1 MYDYQKSAEA
11 VLIRRAKRGD
21 VKAFSELYSRIYVE
35 LYKFALYTLKH
46 PQEAEDAVSDTVV
59 TAYEK
64 ISSLKK
70 EESFRS
76 WIFTILSNHCKNQFR
91 KRNQTHELDE
101 TYPSK
106 ESDYAVSQDVKSAFW
121 KLDDEER
128 LIVSFSVF
136 GGYQSDEIGQMLDMN
151 PVTVRS
157 RKAGEDASGSS
168 GSGGI
173 RMENKRDRHFTEEEI
188 EDKIVQSAEG
198 MEVPDSLKPENIEKK
213 LAQKKKKRTPVY
225 GIVVAAACCCL
236 VVGVVALSGRGMMQD
251 KEAQKAAEK
260 AADDTVAEST
270 AALASAKDYD
280 QIYKYV
286 QAAAEEEEIMYGTGG
301 ADGAALYTGEKAV
314 ADQAVSHS
322 DTNVRTEGVGEG
334 DVVKTDGKYLYIMS
348 MDKVQILNI
357 ESEEMKQV
365 GTISMDANDYLIE
378 IYLKDE
384 KLVCVYARTTDE
396 TDSQGVVRS
405 VTHTVAEVFDVS
417 NPEKPKSLGEMS
429 QSGSFHTMRV
439 SGDYVYLL
447 STFYADIS
455 GSKNDVSS
463 YVPEVQ
469 GKVMDSSYI
478 LLPQQEKGRVYTVV
492 TSFSLKDPTEQI
504 DHLAFFGDGSQC
516 YVSENNIYVYD
527 TIYDAKVSPVT
538 QTEIRKV
545 SYKNGELDGT
555 GDVVIDGMVNDS
567 FSIDEY
573 NGYLRVVTTIREND
587 DTSGG
592 VNPLL
597 RTDSA
602 SNTGSQGADSTNALY
617 ILDKDLK
624 ETGKLDNLAEDERV
638 YSARFMGDTCYFVT
652 YKQVDPLFSVDL
664 SDPKKP
670 KVLGELKIPGFSD
683 YLHPY
688 GDGLLLGIG
697 MDVEEDGTTVNGVKL
712 SMFDISDPKD
722 VKEVAKTVLEEC
734 YSTDVSYNYRA
745 AFVDTEKNLIGFP
758 GYKNQQEYY
767 IYSYDKEK
775 GFTCVFEKKLS
786 GYSEVRGLYAGER
799 FYLVTEATVESYRL
813 DNFEKVDDVVL

>member
-1 MYDYQKSAEA
+1 
-11 VLIRRAKRGD
+11 
-21 VKAFSELYSRIYVE
+21 
-35 LYKFALYTLKH
+35 
-46 PQEAEDAVSDTVV
+46 
-59 TAYEK
+59 
-64 ISSLKK
+64 
-70 EESFRS
+70 
-76 WIFTILSNHCKNQFR
+76 
-91 KRNQTHELDE
+91 
-101 TYPSK
+101 
-106 ESDYAVSQDVKSAFW
+106 
-121 KLDDEER
+121 
-128 LIVSFSVF
+128 
-136 GGYQSDEIGQMLDMN
+136 
-151 PVTVRS
+151 
-157 RKAGEDASGSS
+157 
-168 GSGGI
+168 
-173 RMENKRDRHFTEEEI
+173 MENKRDRQFTEEEI
-188 EDKIVQSAEG
+188 KDKIMRSAEDI
-198 MEVPDSLKPENIEKK
+198 EVPDSLKPENIEKK

-225 GIVVAAACCCL
+225 GMIAAAACCCL
-236 VVGVVALSGRGMMQD
+236 VVGAAALSGRGIVG
-251 KEAQKAAEK
+251 EK
-260 AADDTVAEST
+260 KVQEVTEETRDTATGAVLS
-270 AALASAKDYD
+270 LASAKDYE

-286 QAAAEEEEIMYGTGG
+286 QAAADEDTARYDTGM
-301 ADGAALYTGEKAV
+301 ADGAALYSEEKAA
-314 ADQAVSHS
+314 ADQAVTHS

-545 SYKNGELDGT
+545 SYKNGKLDGT
-555 GDVVIDGMVNDS
+555 GQVVIDGVINDS

-573 NGYLRVVTTIREND
+573 EGYLRVVTTIREND

-597 RTDSA
+597 RIDGA
-602 SNTGSQGADSTNALY
+602 SDVSSQPADSTNALY
-617 ILDKDLK
+617 VLNKDLK
-624 ETGKLDNLAEDERV
+624 EVGKLENLAEGEQV
-638 YSARFMGDTCYFVT
+638 YSARFMQESCYFVT

-697 MDVEEDGTTVNGVKL
+697 MDVEEDGATVNGVKL

-722 VKEVAKTVLEEC
+722 VKEVHKTVLEEC

-745 AFVDTEKNLIGFP
+745 AFVDVEKNLIGFP
-758 GYKNQQEYY
+758 GYQEQQEYY

-786 GYSEVRGLYAGER
+786 GYSEVRGLYAGDR
-799 FYLVTEATVESYRL
+799 FYLVTEGTVESYRL

>member
-1 MYDYQKSAEA
+1 
-11 VLIRRAKRGD
+11 
-21 VKAFSELYSRIYVE
+21 
-35 LYKFALYTLKH
+35 
-46 PQEAEDAVSDTVV
+46 
-59 TAYEK
+59 
-64 ISSLKK
+64 
-70 EESFRS
+70 
-76 WIFTILSNHCKNQFR
+76 
-91 KRNQTHELDE
+91 
-101 TYPSK
+101 
-106 ESDYAVSQDVKSAFW
+106 
-121 KLDDEER
+121 
-128 LIVSFSVF
+128 
-136 GGYQSDEIGQMLDMN
+136 
-151 PVTVRS
+151 
-157 RKAGEDASGSS
+157 
-168 GSGGI
+168 
-173 RMENKRDRHFTEEEI
+173 MENKRDRQFTEEEI
-188 EDKIVQSAEG
+188 KDKIIRSAEDI
-198 MEVPDSLKPENIEKK
+198 EVPDSLKPENIEKK

-225 GIVVAAACCCL
+225 GMIAAAACCCL
-236 VVGVVALSGRGMMQD
+236 VVGAAALSGRGIVGE
-251 KEAQKAAEK
+251 KKAQEVTEETR
-260 AADDTVAEST
+260 DTATGAVLS
-270 AALASAKDYD
+270 LASAKDYE

-286 QAAAEEEEIMYGTGG
+286 QAAADEDTVRYDTGM
-301 ADGAALYTGEKAV
+301 ADGAALYSEEKAA
-314 ADQAVSHS
+314 ADQAVTHS

-334 DVVKTDGKYLYIMS
+334 DIVKTDGRYLYIMS
-348 MDKVQILNI
+348 MDQVQILNI
-357 ESEEMKQV
+357 ESEEMKEV
-365 GTISMDANDYLIE
+365 GTISMDQTDYLIE
-378 IYLKDE
+378 IYLKDD
-384 KLVCVYARTTDE
+384 KLVCVYARTTDK
-396 TDSQGVVRS
+396 TDSQGVIRS
-405 VTHTVAEVFDVS
+405 VPYTVAETFDVS
-417 NPEKPKSLGEMS
+417 DPANPKSLGEMS

-439 SGDYVYLL
+439 SGDYMYLL
-447 STFYADIS
+447 STFYADVTGLQDDI
-455 GSKNDVSS
+455 SS

-469 GKVMDSSYI
+469 GKLIESNYI

-492 TSFSLKDPTEQI
+492 TSFSLKDPTKQT

-516 YVSENNIYVYD
+516 YVSQNNIYVYD
-527 TIYDAKVSPVT
+527 TIYDAKVSRVT

-545 SYKNGELDGT
+545 SYKDGKLDGT

-697 MDVEEDGTTVNGVKL
+697 MDVEEDGATVNGVKL

-722 VKEVAKTVLEEC
+722 VKEVHKTVLEEC

-745 AFVDTEKNLIGFP
+745 AFVDVEKNLIGFP
-758 GYKNQQEYY
+758 GYQEQQEYY

-786 GYSEVRGLYAGER
+786 GYSEVRGLYAGDR
-799 FYLVTEATVESYRL
+799 FYLVTEGTVESYRL

>member
-1 MYDYQKSAEA
+1 
-11 VLIRRAKRGD
+11 
-21 VKAFSELYSRIYVE
+21 
-35 LYKFALYTLKH
+35 
-46 PQEAEDAVSDTVV
+46 
-59 TAYEK
+59 
-64 ISSLKK
+64 
-70 EESFRS
+70 
-76 WIFTILSNHCKNQFR
+76 
-91 KRNQTHELDE
+91 
-101 TYPSK
+101 
-106 ESDYAVSQDVKSAFW
+106 
-121 KLDDEER
+121 
-128 LIVSFSVF
+128 
-136 GGYQSDEIGQMLDMN
+136 
-151 PVTVRS
+151 
-157 RKAGEDASGSS
+157 
-168 GSGGI
+168 
-173 RMENKRDRHFTEEEI
+173 MENKRDRQFTEEI
-188 EDKIVQSAEG
+188 KDKIMRSAEDI
-198 MEVPDSLKPENIEKK
+198 EVPDSLKPENIEKK

-225 GIVVAAACCCL
+225 GMIAAAACCCL
-236 VVGVVALSGRGMMQD
+236 VVGAAALSGRGIVG
-251 KEAQKAAEK
+251 EK
-260 AADDTVAEST
+260 KVQEVTEETRDTATGAVLS
-270 AALASAKDYD
+270 LASAKDYE

-286 QAAAEEEEIMYGTGG
+286 QAAADEDTARYDTGM
-301 ADGAALYTGEKAV
+301 ADGAALYSEEKAA
-314 ADQAVSHS
+314 ADQAVTHS

-334 DVVKTDGKYLYIMS
+334 DIVKTDGKYLYIMS

-357 ESEEMKQV
+357 ESEEMKQA

-378 IYLKDE
+378 IYLKDD
-384 KLVCVYARTTDE
+384 KLVCVYARTTDK
-396 TDSQGVVRS
+396 TASQGVIRS
-405 VTHTVAEVFDVS
+405 VPYTVAETFDVS
-417 NPEKPKSLGEMS
+417 DPANPKSLGEMS

-439 SGDYVYLL
+439 SGDYMYLL
-447 STFYADIS
+447 STFYADVTGLQDDI
-455 GSKNDVSS
+455 SS

-469 GKVMDSSYI
+469 GKLIESNYI

-492 TSFSLKDPTEQI
+492 TSFSLKDPTKQT

-545 SYKNGELDGT
+545 SYKDGKLDGT
-555 GDVVIDGMVNDS
+555 GQVVIDGVINDS

-573 NGYLRVVTTIREND
+573 EGYLRVVTTIREND

-597 RTDSA
+597 RIDGA
-602 SNTGSQGADSTNALY
+602 SDISSQPADSTNALY
-617 ILDKDLK
+617 VLNKDLK
-624 ETGKLDNLAEDERV
+624 EVGKLENLAEGEQV
-638 YSARFMGDTCYFVT
+638 YSARFMQESCYFVT

-697 MDVEEDGTTVNGVKL
+697 MDVEEDGATVNGVKL

-722 VKEVAKTVLEEC
+722 VKEVHKTVLEEC

-745 AFVDTEKNLIGFP
+745 AFVDVEKNLIGFP
-758 GYKNQQEYY
+758 GYQEQQEYY

-786 GYSEVRGLYAGER
+786 GYSEVRGLYAGDR
-799 FYLVTEATVESYRL
+799 FYLVTEGTVESYRL

>member
-1 MYDYQKSAEA
+1 
-11 VLIRRAKRGD
+11 
-21 VKAFSELYSRIYVE
+21 
-35 LYKFALYTLKH
+35 
-46 PQEAEDAVSDTVV
+46 
-59 TAYEK
+59 
-64 ISSLKK
+64 
-70 EESFRS
+70 
-76 WIFTILSNHCKNQFR
+76 
-91 KRNQTHELDE
+91 
-101 TYPSK
+101 
-106 ESDYAVSQDVKSAFW
+106 
-121 KLDDEER
+121 
-128 LIVSFSVF
+128 
-136 GGYQSDEIGQMLDMN
+136 
-151 PVTVRS
+151 
-157 RKAGEDASGSS
+157 
-168 GSGGI
+168 
-173 RMENKRDRHFTEEEI
+173 MENKRDRQFTEEEI
-188 EDKIVQSAEG
+188 KDKIMRSAEDI
-198 MEVPDSLKPENIEKK
+198 EVPDSLKPENIEKK

-225 GIVVAAACCCL
+225 GMIAAAACCCL
-236 VVGVVALSGRGMMQD
+236 VVGAAALSGRGIVG
-251 KEAQKAAEK
+251 EK
-260 AADDTVAEST
+260 KVQEVTEETRDTATGAVLS
-270 AALASAKDYD
+270 LASAKDYE

-286 QAAAEEEEIMYGTGG
+286 QAAADEDTARYDTGM
-301 ADGAALYTGEKAV
+301 ADGAALYSEEKAA
-314 ADQAVSHS
+314 ADQAVTHS

-334 DVVKTDGKYLYIMS
+334 DIIKTDGKYLYIMS

-357 ESEEMKQV
+357 ESEEMKQA

-378 IYLKDE
+378 IYLKDD
-384 KLVCVYARTTDE
+384 KLVCVYARTTDK
-396 TDSQGVVRS
+396 TDSQGVIRS
-405 VTHTVAEVFDVS
+405 VPYTVAETFDVS
-417 NPEKPKSLGEMS
+417 DPANPKSLGEMS

-439 SGDYVYLL
+439 SGDYMYLL

-455 GSKNDVSS
+455 GPKGDISS

-469 GKVMDSSYI
+469 GKLIESNYI

-492 TSFSLKDPTEQI
+492 TSFSLKDPTKQT

-545 SYKNGELDGT
+545 SYKDGKLDGT
-555 GDVVIDGMVNDS
+555 GQVVIDGVINDS

-573 NGYLRVVTTIREND
+573 EGYLRVVTTIREND

-758 GYKNQQEYY
+758 GYKEQQEYY

-786 GYSEVRGLYAGER
+786 GYSEVRGLYAGDR

-813 DNFEKVDDVVL
+813 DNFEKVDDAVL

>member
-1 MYDYQKSAEA
+1 
-11 VLIRRAKRGD
+11 
-21 VKAFSELYSRIYVE
+21 
-35 LYKFALYTLKH
+35 
-46 PQEAEDAVSDTVV
+46 
-59 TAYEK
+59 
-64 ISSLKK
+64 
-70 EESFRS
+70 
-76 WIFTILSNHCKNQFR
+76 
-91 KRNQTHELDE
+91 
-101 TYPSK
+101 
-106 ESDYAVSQDVKSAFW
+106 
-121 KLDDEER
+121 
-128 LIVSFSVF
+128 
-136 GGYQSDEIGQMLDMN
+136 
-151 PVTVRS
+151 
-157 RKAGEDASGSS
+157 
-168 GSGGI
+168 
-173 RMENKRDRHFTEEEI
+173 MENKRDRHFTEEEI
-188 EDKIVQSAEG
+188 KDKIVQSAEG

-225 GIVVAAACCCL
+225 GIVAAAACCCL

-516 YVSENNIYVYD
+516 YVSENNIYISNTNWSSDV
-527 TIYDAKVSPVT
+527 TMTQILKFSCQKGKIQAKGAADLKGS
-538 QTEIRKV
+538 
-545 SYKNGELDGT
+545 L
-555 GDVVIDGMVNDS
+555 NDS
-567 FSIDEY
+567 FSMNEY
-573 NGYLRVVTTIREND
+573 NSYLRVVLTD
-587 DTSGG
+587 YSGE
-592 VNPLL
+592 
-597 RTDSA
+597 T
-602 SNTGSQGADSTNALY
+602 QKNALY
-617 ILDKDLK
+617 VLDDAMQVC
-624 ETGKLDNLAEDERV
+624 GNIGDLAEGEDIR
-638 YSARFMGDTCYFVT
+638 SARFLGDIGYFVT
-652 YKQVDPLFSVDL
+652 FRNTDPLFSVDL
-664 SDPKKP
+664 SDPSDP
-670 KVLGELKIPGFSD
+670 KILGELKITGFSS
-683 YLHPY
+683 YLHFY
-688 GDGLLLGIG
+688 GENKLLGVGNEVDPETGAYTGI
-697 MDVEEDGTTVNGVKL
+697 KL
-712 SMFDISDPKD
+712 AMFDVSDPSNVKQLHKFVIKD
-722 VKEVAKTVLEEC
+722 TYDCPLF
-734 YSTDVSYNYRA
+734 YNYKA
-745 AFVDTEKNLIGFP
+745 AMIDTEKNVFGFMCDS
-758 GYKNQQEYY
+758 
-767 IYSYDKEK
+767 SYMVFCYDEEK
-775 GFTCVFEKKLS
+775 GFENVFTENGGC
-786 GYSEVRGLYAGER
+786 GY
-799 FYLVTEATVESYRL
+799 
-813 DNFEKVDDVVL
+813 

>member
-1 MYDYQKSAEA
+1 
-11 VLIRRAKRGD
+11 
-21 VKAFSELYSRIYVE
+21 
-35 LYKFALYTLKH
+35 
-46 PQEAEDAVSDTVV
+46 
-59 TAYEK
+59 
-64 ISSLKK
+64 
-70 EESFRS
+70 
-76 WIFTILSNHCKNQFR
+76 
-91 KRNQTHELDE
+91 
-101 TYPSK
+101 
-106 ESDYAVSQDVKSAFW
+106 
-121 KLDDEER
+121 
-128 LIVSFSVF
+128 
-136 GGYQSDEIGQMLDMN
+136 
-151 PVTVRS
+151 
-157 RKAGEDASGSS
+157 
-168 GSGGI
+168 
-173 RMENKRDRHFTEEEI
+173 MENKRDRQFTEEEI
-188 EDKIVQSAEG
+188 KDKIMRSAEDI
-198 MEVPDSLKPENIEKK
+198 EVPDSLKPENIEKK

-225 GIVVAAACCCL
+225 GMIAAAACCCL
-236 VVGVVALSGRGMMQD
+236 VVGAAALSGRGIVG
-251 KEAQKAAEK
+251 EK
-260 AADDTVAEST
+260 KVQEVTEETRDTATGAVLS
-270 AALASAKDYD
+270 LASAKDYE

-286 QAAAEEEEIMYGTGG
+286 QAAADEDTARYDTGM
-301 ADGAALYTGEKAV
+301 ADGAALYSEEKAA
-314 ADQAVSHS
+314 ADQAVTHS

-334 DVVKTDGKYLYIMS
+334 DIVKTDGKYLYIMS

-357 ESEEMKQV
+357 ESEEMKQA

-378 IYLKDE
+378 IYLKDD
-384 KLVCVYARTTDE
+384 KLVCVYARTTDK
-396 TDSQGVVRS
+396 TDSQGVIRS
-405 VTHTVAEVFDVS
+405 VPYTVAETFDVS
-417 NPEKPKSLGEMS
+417 DPANPKSLGEMS

-439 SGDYVYLL
+439 SGDYMYLL

-455 GSKNDVSS
+455 GPKDDISS

-469 GKVMDSSYI
+469 GKLIESNYI

-492 TSFSLKDPTEQI
+492 TSFSLKDPTKQT

-516 YVSENNIYVYD
+516 YVSQNNIYAYD
-527 TIYDAKVSPVT
+527 TIYDAKVSRVT

-545 SYKNGELDGT
+545 SYKDGKLDGT

-697 MDVEEDGTTVNGVKL
+697 MDVEEDGATVNGVKL

-722 VKEVAKTVLEEC
+722 VKEVHKTVLEEC

-745 AFVDTEKNLIGFP
+745 AFVDVEKNLIGFP
-758 GYKNQQEYY
+758 GYQEQQEYY

-786 GYSEVRGLYAGER
+786 GYSEVRGLYAGDR
-799 FYLVTEATVESYRL
+799 FYLVTEGTVESYRL

>member
-1 MYDYQKSAEA
+1 
-11 VLIRRAKRGD
+11 
-21 VKAFSELYSRIYVE
+21 
-35 LYKFALYTLKH
+35 
-46 PQEAEDAVSDTVV
+46 
-59 TAYEK
+59 
-64 ISSLKK
+64 
-70 EESFRS
+70 
-76 WIFTILSNHCKNQFR
+76 
-91 KRNQTHELDE
+91 
-101 TYPSK
+101 
-106 ESDYAVSQDVKSAFW
+106 
-121 KLDDEER
+121 
-128 LIVSFSVF
+128 
-136 GGYQSDEIGQMLDMN
+136 
-151 PVTVRS
+151 
-157 RKAGEDASGSS
+157 
-168 GSGGI
+168 
-173 RMENKRDRHFTEEEI
+173 MENKRDRQFTEEEI
-188 EDKIVQSAEG
+188 KDKIMRSAEG

-225 GIVVAAACCCL
+225 GMIAAAACCCL
-236 VVGVVALSGRGMMQD
+236 VVGAAALSGRGIVG
-251 KEAQKAAEK
+251 EK
-260 AADDTVAEST
+260 KVQEVTEETRDTATGAVLS
-270 AALASAKDYD
+270 LASAKDYE

-286 QAAAEEEEIMYGTGG
+286 QAAADEDTARYDTGM
-301 ADGAALYTGEKAV
+301 ADGAALYSEEKAA
-314 ADQAVSHS
+314 ADQAVTHS

-334 DVVKTDGKYLYIMS
+334 DIVKTDGKYLYIMS

-357 ESEEMKQV
+357 ESEEMKQA

-378 IYLKDE
+378 IYLKDD
-384 KLVCVYARTTDE
+384 KLVCVYARTTDK
-396 TDSQGVVRS
+396 TDSQGVIRS
-405 VTHTVAEVFDVS
+405 VPYTVAETFDVS
-417 NPEKPKSLGEMS
+417 DPANPKSLGEMS

-439 SGDYVYLL
+439 SGDYMYLL

-455 GSKNDVSS
+455 GPKDDISS

-469 GKVMDSSYI
+469 GKLIESNYI

-492 TSFSLKDPTEQI
+492 TSFSLKDPTKQT

-697 MDVEEDGTTVNGVKL
+697 MDVEEDGATVNGVKL

-722 VKEVAKTVLEEC
+722 VKEVHKTVLEEC

-745 AFVDTEKNLIGFP
+745 AFVDVEKNLIGFP
-758 GYKNQQEYY
+758 GYQEQQEYY

-786 GYSEVRGLYAGER
+786 GYSEVRGLYAGDR
-799 FYLVTEATVESYRL
+799 FYLVTEGTVESYRL

>member
-1 MYDYQKSAEA
+1 
-11 VLIRRAKRGD
+11 
-21 VKAFSELYSRIYVE
+21 
-35 LYKFALYTLKH
+35 
-46 PQEAEDAVSDTVV
+46 
-59 TAYEK
+59 
-64 ISSLKK
+64 
-70 EESFRS
+70 
-76 WIFTILSNHCKNQFR
+76 
-91 KRNQTHELDE
+91 
-101 TYPSK
+101 
-106 ESDYAVSQDVKSAFW
+106 
-121 KLDDEER
+121 
-128 LIVSFSVF
+128 
-136 GGYQSDEIGQMLDMN
+136 
-151 PVTVRS
+151 
-157 RKAGEDASGSS
+157 
-168 GSGGI
+168 
-173 RMENKRDRHFTEEEI
+173 
-188 EDKIVQSAEG
+188 
-198 MEVPDSLKPENIEKK
+198 
-213 LAQKKKKRTPVY
+213 
-225 GIVVAAACCCL
+225 
-236 VVGVVALSGRGMMQD
+236 
-251 KEAQKAAEK
+251 
-260 AADDTVAEST
+260 
-270 AALASAKDYD
+270 
-280 QIYKYV
+280 
-286 QAAAEEEEIMYGTGG
+286 
-301 ADGAALYTGEKAV
+301 
-314 ADQAVSHS
+314 
-322 DTNVRTEGVGEG
+322 
-334 DVVKTDGKYLYIMS
+334 MS

-527 TIYDAKVSPVT
+527 TIYDAKISQVT

-573 NGYLRVVTTIREND
+573 NGYLRVVTTIRKND

-758 GYKNQQEYY
+758 GYKEQQEYY

-786 GYSEVRGLYAGER
+786 GYSEVRGLYAGDR

>member
-1 MYDYQKSAEA
+1 
-11 VLIRRAKRGD
+11 
-21 VKAFSELYSRIYVE
+21 
-35 LYKFALYTLKH
+35 
-46 PQEAEDAVSDTVV
+46 
-59 TAYEK
+59 
-64 ISSLKK
+64 
-70 EESFRS
+70 
-76 WIFTILSNHCKNQFR
+76 
-91 KRNQTHELDE
+91 
-101 TYPSK
+101 
-106 ESDYAVSQDVKSAFW
+106 
-121 KLDDEER
+121 
-128 LIVSFSVF
+128 
-136 GGYQSDEIGQMLDMN
+136 
-151 PVTVRS
+151 
-157 RKAGEDASGSS
+157 
-168 GSGGI
+168 
-173 RMENKRDRHFTEEEI
+173 MENKRDRQFTEKEI
-188 EDKIVQSAEG
+188 KDKIMRSAEDI
-198 MEVPDSLKPENIEKK
+198 EVPDSLKPENIEKK

-225 GIVVAAACCCL
+225 GMIAAAACCCL
-236 VVGVVALSGRGMMQD
+236 VVGAAALSGRGIVG
-251 KEAQKAAEK
+251 EK
-260 AADDTVAEST
+260 KVQEVTEETRDTATGAVLS
-270 AALASAKDYD
+270 LASAKDYE

-286 QAAAEEEEIMYGTGG
+286 QAAADEDTARYDTGM
-301 ADGAALYTGEKAV
+301 ADGAALYSEEKAA
-314 ADQAVSHS
+314 ADQAVTHS

-334 DVVKTDGKYLYIMS
+334 DIVKTDGKYLYIMS

-357 ESEEMKQV
+357 ESEEMKQA

-378 IYLKDE
+378 IYLKDD
-384 KLVCVYARTTDE
+384 KLVCVYARTTDK
-396 TDSQGVVRS
+396 TDSQGVIRS
-405 VTHTVAEVFDVS
+405 VPYTVAETFDVS
-417 NPEKPKSLGEMS
+417 DPANPKSLGEMS

-439 SGDYVYLL
+439 SGDYMYLL

-455 GSKNDVSS
+455 GPKDDISS

-469 GKVMDSSYI
+469 GKLIESNYI

-492 TSFSLKDPTEQI
+492 TSFSLKDPTKQT

-555 GDVVIDGMVNDS
+555 GDVVIDGVINDS

-573 NGYLRVVTTIREND
+573 EGYLRVVTTIREND

-597 RTDSA
+597 RIDGA
-602 SNTGSQGADSTNALY
+602 SDVSSQPADSTNALY
-617 ILDKDLK
+617 VLNKDLK
-624 ETGKLDNLAEDERV
+624 EVGRLENLAEGEQV
-638 YSARFMGDTCYFVT
+638 YSARFMQESCYFVT

-670 KVLGELKIPGFSD
+670 KVLGELKIPGFFD

-697 MDVEEDGTTVNGVKL
+697 MDVEEDGATVNGVKL
-712 SMFDISDPKD
+712 SMFDISNPKD
-722 VKEVAKTVLEEC
+722 VKEVHKTVLEEC

-745 AFVDTEKNLIGFP
+745 AFVDVEKNLIGFP
-758 GYKNQQEYY
+758 GYQEQQEYY

-786 GYSEVRGLYAGER
+786 GSSEVRGLYAGDK
-799 FYLVTEATVESYRL
+799 FYLVTEGTVESYRL

>member
-1 MYDYQKSAEA
+1 
-11 VLIRRAKRGD
+11 
-21 VKAFSELYSRIYVE
+21 
-35 LYKFALYTLKH
+35 
-46 PQEAEDAVSDTVV
+46 
-59 TAYEK
+59 
-64 ISSLKK
+64 
-70 EESFRS
+70 
-76 WIFTILSNHCKNQFR
+76 
-91 KRNQTHELDE
+91 
-101 TYPSK
+101 
-106 ESDYAVSQDVKSAFW
+106 
-121 KLDDEER
+121 
-128 LIVSFSVF
+128 
-136 GGYQSDEIGQMLDMN
+136 
-151 PVTVRS
+151 
-157 RKAGEDASGSS
+157 
-168 GSGGI
+168 
-173 RMENKRDRHFTEEEI
+173 MENKRDRQFTEEEI
-188 EDKIVQSAEG
+188 KDKIIRSAEDI
-198 MEVPDSLKPENIEKK
+198 EVPDSLKPENIEKK

-225 GIVVAAACCCL
+225 GMIAAAACCCL
-236 VVGVVALSGRGMMQD
+236 VVGAAALSGRGIVG
-251 KEAQKAAEK
+251 EK
-260 AADDTVAEST
+260 KVQEVTEETRDTVTGAVLS
-270 AALASAKDYD
+270 LASAKDYE

-286 QAAAEEEEIMYGTGG
+286 QAAADEDTVRYDTGM
-301 ADGAALYTGEKAV
+301 ADGAALYSEEKAA
-314 ADQAVSHS
+314 ADQAVTHS

-334 DVVKTDGKYLYIMS
+334 DIVKTDGRYLYIMS
-348 MDKVQILNI
+348 MDQVQILNI
-357 ESEEMKQV
+357 ESEEMKEV
-365 GTISMDANDYLIE
+365 GTISMDQTDYLIE
-378 IYLKDE
+378 IYLKDD
-384 KLVCVYARTTDE
+384 KLVCVYARTTDK
-396 TDSQGVVRS
+396 TDSQGVIRS
-405 VTHTVAEVFDVS
+405 VPYTVAETFDVS
-417 NPEKPKSLGEMS
+417 DPANPKSLGEMS

-439 SGDYVYLL
+439 SGDYMYLL
-447 STFYADIS
+447 STFYADVTGLQDDI
-455 GSKNDVSS
+455 SS

-469 GKVMDSSYI
+469 GKLIESNYI

-492 TSFSLKDPTEQI
+492 TSFSLKDPTKQT

-516 YVSENNIYVYD
+516 YVSQNNIYVYD
-527 TIYDAKVSPVT
+527 TIYDAKVSRVT

-545 SYKNGELDGT
+545 SYKDGKLDGT

-697 MDVEEDGTTVNGVKL
+697 MDVEEDGATVNGVKL

-722 VKEVAKTVLEEC
+722 VKEVHKTVLEEC

-745 AFVDTEKNLIGFP
+745 AFVDVEKNLIGFP
-758 GYKNQQEYY
+758 GYQEQQEYY

-786 GYSEVRGLYAGER
+786 GYSEVRGLYAGDR
-799 FYLVTEATVESYRL
+799 FYLVTEGTVESYRL